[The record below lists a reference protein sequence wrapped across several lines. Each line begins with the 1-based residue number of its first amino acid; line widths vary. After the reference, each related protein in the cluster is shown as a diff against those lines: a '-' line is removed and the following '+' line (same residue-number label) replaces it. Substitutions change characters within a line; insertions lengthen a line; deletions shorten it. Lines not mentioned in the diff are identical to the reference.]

1 MAGKTRDC
9 PQLQGLMLPQPAV
22 LGARGSCIQ
31 WGHSDTTAQETKVKP
46 TKQWTRQGEAQPG
59 KVVNNAQKV
68 TVPGYG

>member
-1 MAGKTRDC
+1 MAGKTRDS
-9 PQLQGLMLPQPAV
+9 PQLQGLAPPQPAV

-31 WGHSDTTAQETKVKP
+31 WGHSDTTAQETKAKP
-46 TKQWTRQGEAQPG
+46 TNQWTQQGEAQPG

>member
-1 MAGKTRDC
+1 
-9 PQLQGLMLPQPAV
+9 MLPQPAV